1 MTKNSTEISSYLFE
15 HHRTMLEQESGIRPD
30 VITARGYETV
40 TSKAELKRRGFSP
53 AQQNVP
59 ALLIPI
65 FSPTGDVVL
74 YQARPDTARIN
85 KGKPVKYETPTGS
98 SMALDV
104 HPFAK
109 DKVSDPNT
117 PLFVTEGVKKGDALV
132 THGLCAVALIGVWNW
147 RGKNEHGGKTAL
159 PEWEFVALND
169 RRVYIVFDSD
179 VMLKKEVHAALVRL
193 KGTLEHRGA
202 KVAFIYLPTGD
213 GATKAGVDDYLAAG
227 HSTDDL
233 LALATSEV
241 RGLEV
246 DDSAERAGPYL
257 IKRGSICQE
266 KDTRDGPV
274 TTALCNFNA
283 RITEQRERDDGVE
296 RTLTFVIT
304 GELASGRALP
314 EAEINAPQFAAM
326 NWPVAEWGTQAVV
339 YAGQGTKDHLRT
351 AIQMFSG
358 DAPRRTTYTHLGW
371 REVGGRNYFLHAG
384 GVIAPVAPQVP
395 LSVQVEPP
403 GGLEPFVLPDP
414 PTGDDLKRAVRSSL
428 ATLDL
433 APDPITVPLL
443 GMVYRSVLD
452 DVDFG
457 GHLAGQTGAGKSEL
471 AAVMQQ
477 HFGAGLDARN
487 LPGSWSSTAN
497 ALEGLAFAGKDVLI
511 TVDDFAPEG
520 SSYDIQR
527 YHATA
532 ARLFRAQGNNAAR
545 GRMRADG
552 SLRPNK
558 PPRGLILST
567 GEDIP
572 KGHSI
577 KARTLI
583 LELEPN
589 TLNWQRVTEAQK
601 LAASGVY
608 ASAMSG
614 FIGWLAADYP
624 GRVATFKTDHA
635 TYRNQLQSTGHK
647 RTVDAGAQ
655 LLATYRTLLTF
666 ALGVGALDQDKH
678 SALWGRLSAGIRAA
692 LEPQANLQAQSDPVA
707 RFSELLTGLFVSG
720 RAHVASATSSDYPGD
735 GWGWETFEVNTQ
747 YGPELK
753 QRAKGNRIGWID
765 GSDLYLESAATY
777 AELQKFARDQG
788 DSVPVTERTLW
799 KRLNERGMILSREEP
814 HMTVKRSFAGAGRV
828 RVLHLTSTP
837 YITGASGANGES
849 VVQDGTDARPTA
861 ENDKTELGQVGQ
873 PESRQGQRPTSAS
886 QISGADSTSGA
897 DKSASETAQ
906 TPQAPL
912 APVNTGVGTAP
923 QKTLRGMPAEVEELH
938 RRFKAGELK
947 GVPLKIPGGNI
958 PDLEKALTYY
968 FDKKNPTDAERH
980 DLLEMAQAIVGEC
993 ETVVL

>member
-1 MTKNSTEISSYLFE
+1 VNDPLSKS
-15 HHRTMLEQESGIRPD
+15 HRIMLEQESGVSANI
-30 VITARGYETV
+30 VAARGYETV
-40 TSKAELKRRGFSP
+40 TTRTELKQRGFSS

-65 FSPTGDVVL
+65 FSPTGDIKL
-74 YQARPDTARIN
+74 YQTRPDTPRIN
-85 KGKPVKYETPTGS
+85 KGKPVKYETPSGS

-104 HPFAK
+104 HPFAE
-109 DKVSDPNT
+109 DKIGDPST
-117 PLFVTEGVKKGDALV
+117 PLFVTEGIKKGDALV
-132 THGLCAVALIGVWNW
+132 THGLCTVALIGVWNW
-147 RGKNEHGGKTAL
+147 RGKNEHGGKAAL
-159 PEWEFVALND
+159 PEWEFVALNE

-193 KGTLEHRGA
+193 KGMLEHKGA
-202 KVAFIYLPTGD
+202 KVALIYLPNGD
-213 GATKAGVDDYLAAG
+213 GVVKQGVDDYLAAG
-227 HSTDDL
+227 HSVDDL
-233 LALATSEV
+233 LALATSEL

-257 IKRGSICQE
+257 IKNGSICQE

-274 TTALCNFNA
+274 TTSLCNFKA
-283 RITEQRERDDGVE
+283 CITEQRERDDGVE
-296 RTLTFVIT
+296 RSLTFVLT
-304 GELASGRALP
+304 GKLASGKALP
-314 EAEINAPQFAAM
+314 DAEVNAPQFGAM
-326 NWPVAEWGTQAVV
+326 NWPVSEWGTQAVV

-371 REVGGRNYFLHAG
+371 REIGGQHYFLHAG
-384 GVIAPVAPQVP
+384 GVIAPVAPQTP
-395 LSVQVEPP
+395 LSIQVEPP
-403 GGLEPFVLPDP
+403 QGLEPFVLPDP
-414 PTGDDLKRAVRSSL
+414 PTDETLQVAVRSSL

-433 APDPITVPLL
+433 APDSITVPLL
-443 GMVYRSVLD
+443 GMVYRAVLGS
-452 DVDFG
+452 VDFG
-457 GHLAGQTGAGKSEL
+457 GHLAGPTGAGKSEL

-572 KGHSI
+572 KGQSI

-583 LELEPN
+583 LELEPGS
-589 TLNWQRVTEAQK
+589 LNWQRITEAQR

-608 ASAMSG
+608 ASAMAG
-614 FIGWLAADYP
+614 FIGWLAADYL
-624 GRVATFKTDHA
+624 GRVATFRAEHTRQREH
-635 TYRNQLQSTGHK
+635 LQSSGHK

-655 LLATYRTLLTF
+655 LLATYRSLLTF
-666 ALGVGALDQDKH
+666 ALETGALTQTEH
-678 SALWGRLSAGIRAA
+678 AGLWERVEAGVQAA
-692 LEPQANLQAQSDPVA
+692 LEPQASLQAQSDPVA

-720 RAHVASATSSDYPGD
+720 RAHVADASSGEYPGD
-735 GWGWETFEVNTQ
+735 GWGWESFEITTQ

-753 QRAKGNRIGWID
+753 QRSKGARIGWVD
-765 GSDLYLESAATY
+765 GPNLYLEPSATY
-777 AELQKFARDQG
+777 AELQRFARDQG

-799 KRLNERGMILSREEP
+799 KRLHERGVIVSREAS
-814 HMTVKRSFAGAGRV
+814 HMTVKRSFTGSGRV

-837 YITGASGANGES
+837 YITGASGASGEDA
-849 VVQDGTDARPTA
+849 VQNDANACPTA
-861 ENDKTELGQVGQ
+861 EDDKTEVGQVGQ
-873 PESRQGQRPTSAS
+873 REARAAQRPTNAP
-886 QISGADSTSGA
+886 QASGAGVNSGA
-897 DKSASETAQ
+897 VKSASPTVQ
-906 TPQAPL
+906 IPV
-912 APVNTGVGTAP
+912 APVAPQNTGVETAP
-923 QKTLRGMPAEVEELH
+923 RNVMQGIPAEVKELH
-938 RRFKAGELK
+938 RLFRAGELK
-947 GVPLKIPGGNI
+947 DVPLKLQGRSY
-958 PDLEKALTYY
+958 PDLERTLRSY
-968 FDKKNPTDAERH
+968 FSRSKLSAGEH
-980 DLLEMAQAIVGEC
+980 ADLLDIAQAVVNERV
-993 ETVVL
+993 TVAFR